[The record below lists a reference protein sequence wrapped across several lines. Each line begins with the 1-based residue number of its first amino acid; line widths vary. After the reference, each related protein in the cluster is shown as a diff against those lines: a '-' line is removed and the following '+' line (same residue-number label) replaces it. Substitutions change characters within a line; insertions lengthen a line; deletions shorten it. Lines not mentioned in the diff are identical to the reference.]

1 MLFEAIL
8 MWLTLGSAVFL
19 IGIPV
24 FKLVK
29 AVLPKREKNP
39 LAEAKVRLEHA
50 RLEVEAAKLNK
61 EAEKLYDDIYKDA
74 LAEDEAI
81 EDEQQHNQERK

>member
-19 IGIPV
+19 IGIPF

-29 AVLPKREKNP
+29 AVLPKKETNP
-39 LAEAKVRLEHA
+39 VAEAKERLQHA

-61 EAEKLYDDIYKDA
+61 EAEKLYDDIYKDV

-81 EDEQQHNQERK
+81 EDEQQHRRIK